1 MSRGEVVKIRNIR
14 RESEVAFEDESGSE
28 FVRWPELK
36 EEMKE
41 AGFPS
46 NAVVVKIEENGNFSF
61 ETKTMRFRCKIHAI
75 QSDPYSYSFIG
86 CFVRYSNGPTAKVT
100 TIPLHE
106 GFVRSISTN
115 IRVEESYRE
124 IAKRIVR
131 HFEEYS
137 SASELVQYRYL
148 LKRNFNWISREV
160 RYRIKSIIWTIIL
173 LSLGFLANSDIWNGK
188 LF

>member
-1 MSRGEVVKIRNIR
+1 MKIRNIR
-14 RESEVAFEDESGSE
+14 RESEITFEDESGSE
-28 FVRWPELK
+28 FVKWPELK

-46 NAVVVKIEENGNFSF
+46 NAVVVKTKENGDFSF

-86 CFVRYSNGPTAKVT
+86 CFVRYSNGPTAKIT

-106 GFVRSISTN
+106 GFARSISTD

-137 SASELVQYRYL
+137 SPSELVQYYYL
-148 LKRNFNWISREV
+148 LKIKFDWISRKF
-160 RYRIKSIIWTIIL
+160 RYRIKSIIWTVIL
-173 LSLGFLANSDIWNGK
+173 LSLGFLANSDIWSGK
-188 LF
+188 PF